1 MSADVVNLP
10 DVVQSLVPVLGLV
23 VLVVVGGRDIFPDEK
38 ELVRVGI

>member
-1 MSADVVNLP
+1 MSADEVKLT
-10 DVVQSLVPVLGLV
+10 DVVELLVPVLGLV